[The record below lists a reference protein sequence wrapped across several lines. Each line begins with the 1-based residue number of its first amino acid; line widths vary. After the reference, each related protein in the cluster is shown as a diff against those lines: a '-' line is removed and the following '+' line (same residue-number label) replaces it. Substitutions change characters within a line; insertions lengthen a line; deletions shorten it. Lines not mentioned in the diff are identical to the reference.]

1 MVSLSQTPDLWVSH
15 DPKLIT
21 ANCLLLTEL
30 NIYAITQH
38 FFRFPV
44 LNSERYYYLCPNSN
58 LMHLNVTNETSILH
72 AVVLGQPGS
81 IGNVPPIDKTFDAK
95 SYESVLNGVYPCE
108 EAIYKE
114 MSAFEKV
121 LLKYNVQVF
130 RPWTLENCNQVFAR
144 DVAFVIG
151 DKIINCNIIP
161 DREDEKE
168 AYEVIYD
175 QIPYNKIYNLP
186 EKAHVEGGDVVLYND
201 IVFVGL
207 YTKPD
212 YPQLKTARTNLYAF
226 NFLKEIISEKTFIPM
241 ELNKHDTNPLNGAL
255 HLDCTFMPVGT
266 GKAILYKDGFSNPND
281 YHTLLDMFGQQ
292 NIFEITREEMYY
304 MNANVFS
311 ISPTVVVSEQRFNRL
326 NDHLENCWGLTVER
340 VPYFEISK
348 MGGLLRCS
356 TLPLVRE

>member
-1 MVSLSQTPDLWVSH
+1 MQ
-15 DPKLIT
+15 
-21 ANCLLLTEL
+21 
-30 NIYAITQH
+30 
-38 FFRFPV
+38 
-44 LNSERYYYLCPNSN
+44 
-58 LMHLNVTNETSILH
+58 LNVKNETSTLK

-81 IGNVPPIDKTFDAK
+81 IGNVPSLDKVFDAK
-95 SYESVLNGVYPCE
+95 SYESILNGVYPTE

-114 MSAFEKV
+114 MSAFEKI

-144 DVAFVIG
+144 DVGFVID
-151 DKIINCNIIP
+151 DKIINSNIIP

-175 QIPYNKIYNLP
+175 QISYNKIYNLP

-212 YPQLKTARTNLYAF
+212 YSQLKTARTNLYAF
-226 NFLKEIISEKTFIPM
+226 NFLKEICPEKTFVPL
-241 ELNKHDTNPLNGAL
+241 ELKKHDTNPQQCIL
-255 HLDCTFMPVGT
+255 HLDCAFMPINGS
-266 GKAILYKDGFSNPND
+266 KAIIYKDGFTNLSD
-281 YHTLLDMFGQQ
+281 YHLLIDLFGKE
-292 NIFEITREEMYY
+292 NIFEITQEEMYY

-311 ISPTVVVSEQRFNRL
+311 ISPTVVVSEQKFDRL
-326 NDHLENCWGLTVER
+326 NQHLENNWGMTVER
-340 VPYFEISK
+340 IPYFEISK

-356 TLPLVRE
+356 TFPLIREN

>member
-1 MVSLSQTPDLWVSH
+1 
-15 DPKLIT
+15 
-21 ANCLLLTEL
+21 
-30 NIYAITQH
+30 
-38 FFRFPV
+38 
-44 LNSERYYYLCPNSN
+44 
-58 LMHLNVTNETSILH
+58 MHLNVNNETSTLK

-81 IGNVPPIDKTFDAK
+81 IGNVPMMDKTFDAK
-95 SYESVLNGVYPCE
+95 SYESVILGNYPTE

-151 DKIINCNIIP
+151 DKIINSNIIP

-175 QIPYNKIYNLP
+175 QISYNKIFNLP
-186 EKAHVEGGDVVLYND
+186 EKAHVEGGDVVLMNET
-201 IVFVGL
+201 VFVGL

-212 YPQLKTARTNLYAF
+212 YPQLKTARTNLYAY
-226 NFLKEIISEKTFIPM
+226 NFLKEICPEKTFIPI
-241 ELNKHDTNPLNGAL
+241 ELKKHDTNPREGVL
-255 HLDCTFMPVGT
+255 HLDCTFMPVGN
-266 GKAILYKDGFSNPND
+266 GKAILYPDGFLNKNN
-281 YHTLLDMFGQQ
+281 YHMLVEMFGKN
-292 NIFEITREEMYY
+292 NIFEITKEEMYY
-304 MNANVFS
+304 MNTNIFS
-311 ISPTVVVSEQRFNRL
+311 ISPTVVVSELNFTRL
-326 NDHLENCWGLTVER
+326 NNQLEKEWGFTVER

-356 TLPLVRE
+356 TLPLIRE